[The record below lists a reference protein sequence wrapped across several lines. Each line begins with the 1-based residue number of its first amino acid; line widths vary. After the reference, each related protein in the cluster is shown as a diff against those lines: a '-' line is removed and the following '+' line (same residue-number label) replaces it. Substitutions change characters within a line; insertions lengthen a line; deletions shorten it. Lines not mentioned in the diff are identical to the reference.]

1 MTKVLF
7 LSVKPRYARAIL
19 EGRKTIEVRR
29 RFPTVPAGTVV
40 VLYASSP
47 ERAIIGT
54 VRLKEMIRI
63 DPSEVWSMYA
73 DDIEIDEGS
82 LDAYLAGAP
91 ESTLLEVE
99 SRETWASPVPLSVLR
114 KTLGFEPPQSFRY
127 LASEQVDSLRFNL
140 GVAPAP

>member
-1 MTKVLF
+1 MTRVLF

-29 RFPTVPAGTVV
+29 RFPSVPAGTVV

-63 DPSEVWSMYA
+63 DPSEVWAAYA
-73 DDIEIDEGS
+73 NDIEIDERS
-82 LDAYLAGAP
+82 LDAYLDGAP

-99 SRETWASPVPLSVLR
+99 SPETWARPVPLSVLR
-114 KTLGFEPPQSFRY
+114 ETLGFEPPQSFRY
-127 LASEQVDSLRFNL
+127 LASEQMDSLRL
-140 GVAPAP
+140 SHR